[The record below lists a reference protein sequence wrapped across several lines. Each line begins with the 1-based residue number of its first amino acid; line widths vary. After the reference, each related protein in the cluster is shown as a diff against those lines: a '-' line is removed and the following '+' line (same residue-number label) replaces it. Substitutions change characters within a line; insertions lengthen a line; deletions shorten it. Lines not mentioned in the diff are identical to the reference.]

1 MKGTTHIKSIHQ
13 LHQIAGLEPPKHPLF
28 SIYRLEDIRLIHGQ
42 LSERMTYDFFS
53 VGLKKNLEGFVKYG
67 RTNYDFQEGV
77 LGFTAPYQVMEFSS
91 DLLNKATGWIF
102 FFKKEFLNESI
113 LLNNIDQFGFFNYQ
127 TNEGLHLSK
136 TEENSLETIFNNI
149 KTEYD
154 LPIDSFSKQ
163 VVISNLELLLT
174 YSHRYY
180 NRQFIIRNE
189 VDTSIF
195 SKFKQ
200 LLKAYFK
207 ETDNIGLPTVEL
219 LSKQLHISAN
229 YLSDYLKATT
239 GKSAIE
245 HIHNKIIE
253 IAKSDLLA
261 SEKSIGEIA
270 FQLGFE
276 YPHYFSRLF
285 KKKTGLTPT
294 EFRIKSK

>member
-1 MKGTTHIKSIHQ
+1 MKEITHIQSIHQ
-13 LHQIAGLEPPKHPLF
+13 LHQFAGLEPPKHPLF
-28 SIYRLEDIRLIHGQ
+28 SIYRLEDIKVINSQ
-42 LSERMTYDFFS
+42 FPERMTYDFFS
-53 VGLKKNLEGFVKYG
+53 VGLKKDLDGFVKYG
-67 RTNYDFQEGV
+67 RTNYDFQEGA
-77 LGFTAPYQVMEFSS
+77 LGFTAPYQVMEFNS
-91 DLLNKATGWIF
+91 DLLNNATGWIF
-102 FFKKEFLNESI
+102 FFQKEFLNESI
-113 LLNNIDQFGFFNYQ
+113 LQDKIDQFGFFNYQ

-136 TEENSLETIFNNI
+136 AEEKSIETIFNNI

-154 LPIDSFSKQ
+154 QTIDSFSRQ

-180 NRQFIIRNE
+180 KRQFIIRNE

-200 LLKAYFK
+200 LLKAYFR
-207 ETDNIGLPTVEL
+207 EANNNGLPTVEL
-219 LSKQLHISAN
+219 LANQLHISAN
-229 YLSDYLKATT
+229 YLSDYLKTTT

-245 HIHNKIIE
+245 HIHDKIIE
-253 IAKSDLLA
+253 TAKSDLLA
-261 SEKSIGEIA
+261 SEKSIAEIA

-294 EFRIKSK
+294 EYRTKSE

>member
-1 MKGTTHIKSIHQ
+1 MKGTIHIQSIHQ
-13 LHQIAGLEPPKHPLF
+13 LHQIAGLESPKHPLF
-28 SIYRLEDIRLIHGQ
+28 SIYRLEDIKLINRQ
-42 LSERMTYDFFS
+42 FPERMTYDFFS
-53 VGLKKNLEGFVKYG
+53 VGLKRNLDGFVKYG
-67 RTNYDFQEGV
+67 RTHYDFQEGA
-77 LGFTAPYQVMEFSS
+77 LGFTAPYQLMEFSS
-91 DLLNKATGWIF
+91 DLLNKATGWLF
-102 FFKKEFLNESI
+102 FFQREFLNESI
-113 LLNNIDQFGFFNYQ
+113 LHNKIDQFGFFSYQ

-136 TEENSLETIFNNI
+136 TEEKSLETIFSNI

-154 LPIDSFSKQ
+154 QPIDSFSKQ

-180 NRQFIIRNE
+180 KRQFIIRNE

-200 LLKAYFK
+200 LLKAYLQ
-207 ETDNIGLPTVEL
+207 EANNRGLPTVEL
-219 LSKQLHISAN
+219 LAGQLHISAN
-229 YLSDYLKATT
+229 YLSDYLKTTT

-245 HIHNKIIE
+245 HIHDKIIE
-253 IAKSDLLA
+253 TSKSDLLA
-261 SEKSIGEIA
+261 SEKSISEIA

-294 EFRIKSK
+294 EFRLKPE